1 MSTFSCPVVT
11 IASVEHNPN
20 SDNLDVLKF
29 EEIFWVCQDVR
40 GKRKVGDKVVYIPI
54 DAMVDCTR
62 PEFKFIEKN
71 AKIRDGKPIARIKTI
86 RLRGATSQ
94 GLVIDLPDITG
105 AWEHGEIPIGYD
117 LSEYFGVTKYEPPQE
132 AVFSANAKGTF
143 PVWCPKTDCERYQN
157 HNRTIE
163 PFINDLWFAT
173 LKLDGCLPRNA
184 YITSWNGKTYTI
196 RDIVEKRLKLTLVG
210 VDKNG
215 GVVPTSIVKYFNNG
229 RKDYWMD
236 IYFRPTIEKKAG
248 CRSKKLRVTVNHS
261 IFTDRGEV
269 IADNL
274 DLHDRLV
281 SYYTSLSDSALHVI
295 ESSLL
300 GDGCIITKL
309 KRGWAYNES
318 HKKEHKQYI
327 DYIQHCLGGEDIV
340 RIRRYTSGFGSIMFR
355 LGSNPYHS
363 LMLLHK
369 KWYKNGKKIIPQDL
383 TWVDDFSVAKWYM
396 DDGSLAHSE
405 LQQDRA
411 LFATNCFNQK
421 DVIRLAKH
429 LTKMYGVTCNVYNSK
444 GWTIRVN
451 NANNTI
457 DTMWKAITPYI
468 VPCMRYKVPIKFRDI
483 PFKSLPQGK
492 EIKSKCLVPITK
504 IKRFVTS
511 RNKLNHGLY
520 AYDLETTTHNYMC
533 GSVLVHNSSMTVF
546 YDSTRTGDEFGVC
559 SRNQELKPPSQ
570 DPSSSAP
577 TKYGFSIDSYWKAV
591 IDYQLLD
598 KVNEIATVGGYTQVA
613 LQFELCG
620 EGIQKNR
627 LGLKGQ
633 KPFLFDIYVTMPGVS
648 RYLDYM
654 IFLTLAHRFSIETVP
669 FVSIK
674 EQPLT
679 YFAGSEMN
687 KFQELLDTLKYEN
700 GQLAEG
706 GVFTYWLE
714 KEVGKLGRL
723 RVKYI
728 NPNYLLQSEKHDD

>member
-117 LSEYFGVTKYEPPQE
+117 LSGYFGVTKYEPPQE

-143 PVWCPKTDCERYQN
+143 PAWCPKTDCERYQN
-157 HNRTIE
+157 HNRTVE

-173 LKLDGCLPRNA
+173 LKLDG
-184 YITSWNGKTYTI
+184 
-196 RDIVEKRLKLTLVG
+196 
-210 VDKNG
+210 
-215 GVVPTSIVKYFNNG
+215 
-229 RKDYWMD
+229 
-236 IYFRPTIEKKAG
+236 
-248 CRSKKLRVTVNHS
+248 
-261 IFTDRGEV
+261 
-269 IADNL
+269 
-274 DLHDRLV
+274 
-281 SYYTSLSDSALHVI
+281 TSL
-295 ESSLL
+295 
-300 GDGCIITKL
+300 
-309 KRGWAYNES
+309 
-318 HKKEHKQYI
+318 
-327 DYIQHCLGGEDIV
+327 
-340 RIRRYTSGFGSIMFR
+340 
-355 LGSNPYHS
+355 
-363 LMLLHK
+363 
-369 KWYKNGKKIIPQDL
+369 
-383 TWVDDFSVAKWYM
+383 
-396 DDGSLAHSE
+396 
-405 LQQDRA
+405 
-411 LFATNCFNQK
+411 
-421 DVIRLAKH
+421 
-429 LTKMYGVTCNVYNSK
+429 
-444 GWTIRVN
+444 
-451 NANNTI
+451 
-457 DTMWKAITPYI
+457 
-468 VPCMRYKVPIKFRDI
+468 
-483 PFKSLPQGK
+483 
-492 EIKSKCLVPITK
+492 
-504 IKRFVTS
+504 
-511 RNKLNHGLY
+511 
-520 AYDLETTTHNYMC
+520 
-533 GSVLVHNSSMTVF
+533 TVF

-577 TKYGFSIDSYWKAV
+577 TKYGFSIDSYWKSV

-598 KVNEIATVGGYTQVA
+598 KVKEIATVGGYTQVA

-728 NPNYLLQSEKHDD
+728 NPNYLLQSEKHDE